1 MTILALIKSL
11 EAHGWDADTQV
22 EHPSLTMGLPLED
35 LNVTPEERDENVA
48 EQLKQ
53 SADSKRALIVK
64 VSHVGGH
71 KYAGN
76 CIVSTLSSGIDDPL
90 FHRVILRP
98 PGRHLFVEIFRTLIY
113 VSISHFLF
121 DRSTPRLGSGSGT
134 AESLLTMWIRL
145 LPIPSLTV

>member
-1 MTILALIKSL
+1 MSAYHLFPSPSRPSVPNSTVPFFSRPGSHKKRDNRCGIAAPKLEHGSSIFGIPLFLSTSSDSIIIALIKSL

-35 LNVTPEERDENVA
+35 LNVTPEERDENIA

-53 SADSKRALIVK
+53 SAESKRALIVK

-76 CIVSTLSSGIDDPL
+76 CIVSLL
-90 FHRVILRP
+90 F
-98 PGRHLFVEIFRTLIY
+98 
-113 VSISHFLF
+113 
-121 DRSTPRLGSGSGT
+121 SGT
-134 AESLLTMWIRL
+134 
-145 LPIPSLTV
+145 